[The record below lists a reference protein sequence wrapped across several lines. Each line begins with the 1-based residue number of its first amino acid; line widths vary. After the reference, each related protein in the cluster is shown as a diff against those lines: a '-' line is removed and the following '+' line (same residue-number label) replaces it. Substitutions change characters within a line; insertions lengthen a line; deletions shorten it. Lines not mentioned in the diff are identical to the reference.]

1 MKRQSRIEFG
11 VRRNRVANKIRGH
24 LLLKGLT
31 LADFSQEIGVS
42 KQIVSATVR
51 GEKHS
56 PLVLDKL
63 REYGVPERY
72 LHDPN
77 RDSSQK
83 QAA

>member
-1 MKRQSRIEFG
+1 MKMRPMEYG

-24 LLLKGLT
+24 LLSQGLT
-31 LADFSQEIGVS
+31 MTDLAQELGVT

-63 REYGVPERY
+63 REHGVPERY
-72 LHDPN
+72 LHDPR
-77 RDSSQK
+77 RDSRQSK
-83 QAA
+83 AA

>member
-1 MKRQSRIEFG
+1 MKMRPMEYG

-31 LADFSQEIGVS
+31 MADLARELGVT

-77 RDSSQK
+77 RDSSQEK
-83 QAA
+83 AA